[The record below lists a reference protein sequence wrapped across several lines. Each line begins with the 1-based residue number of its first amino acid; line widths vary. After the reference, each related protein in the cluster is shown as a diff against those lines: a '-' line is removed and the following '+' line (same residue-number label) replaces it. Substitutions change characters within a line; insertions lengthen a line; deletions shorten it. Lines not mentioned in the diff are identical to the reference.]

1 MPAFLVYRLGQP
13 MRRVSIDTPPVR
25 VGRDPENDIV
35 VANDT
40 VSREH
45 AAFMQDERRQWHV
58 SCVSGSNPIV
68 VDGLLV
74 TTSAP
79 VSDMAEVVVGN
90 DCMIVFVLNPAN
102 ASHLMEHRQLQQV
115 VCQRC
120 WWTGMASA
128 FRQDSPCP
136 RCGAATVEPAESPA
150 DVDPSMLNETAGTRV
165 MTEVEVRSS
174 ARVLRDA
181 KRAVLVCTDSR
192 GGRRVLSENEPTH
205 VSKNSPELPLRGFLL
220 IGDGFTLS
228 WDGHTWNLQSAMFW
242 PGVKVNGATVKAT
255 RLRVGDTIE
264 VGANRYELSTE

>member
-1 MPAFLVYRLGQP
+1 MPAFLVYRLGLP
-13 MRRVSIDTPPVR
+13 MRRVTIDTPPIR

-74 TTSAP
+74 ATSAP

-90 DCMIVFVLNPAN
+90 DCLIVFVLNPAN

-136 RCGAATVEPAESPA
+136 RCGATTVEPAEAPA
-150 DVDPSMLNETAGTRV
+150 DVDAAMLNETAGTRV

-174 ARVLRDA
+174 ARVIRDA
-181 KRAVLVCTDSR
+181 KRAVLVCIDGR
-192 GGRRVLSENEPTH
+192 GGRRVLAEAEPTR
-205 VSKNSPELPLRGFLL
+205 VSKTSTELPLQGFWLM
-220 IGDGFTLS
+220 GDGFTLA
-228 WDGHTWNLQSAMFW
+228 WDGHTWNLQSEMFW
-242 PGVKVNGATVKAT
+242 PGVKVNGVSTRAT
-255 RLRVGDTIE
+255 RLRVGDVIE
-264 VGANRYELSTE
+264 VGRNRYELTTE

>member
-1 MPAFLVYRLGQP
+1 

-68 VDGLLV
+68 VDGILV
-74 TTSAP
+74 STSTP
-79 VSDMAEVVVGN
+79 ISDMAEIVVGN

-120 WWTGMASA
+120 WWTGMVSA
-128 FRQDSPCP
+128 YSKEAACP
-136 RCGAATVEPAESPA
+136 RCGSVALGPAEEMQTE
-150 DVDPSMLNETAGTRV
+150 VDANLVNTAGTRV
-165 MTEVEVRSS
+165 LSQGEIRASYRVMREA
-174 ARVLRDA
+174 ARTVLER
-181 KRAVLVCTDSR
+181 TDKH
-192 GGRRVLSENEPTH
+192 GGRKVLAEADVVRITAKH
-205 VSKNSPELPLRGFLL
+205 DTLPLKGFLL
-220 IGDGFTLS
+220 GDGFTLS
-228 WDGHTWNLQSAMFW
+228 WDGRNWVVESHMFW
-242 PGVKVNGATVKAT
+242 PRLCVNGDAVRSAK
-255 RLRVGDTIE
+255 LRAGDVLE
-264 VGANRYELSTE
+264 VGGNRFKLSTE

>member
-1 MPAFLVYRLGQP
+1 
-13 MRRVSIDTPPVR
+13 MRRVSIETPPIR

-68 VDGLLV
+68 VSGQLV
-74 TTSAP
+74 STSAP
-79 VSDMAEVVVGN
+79 VADMAEVVVGN
-90 DCMIVFVLNPAN
+90 DCLIVFVLNPAN
-102 ASHLMEHRQLQQV
+102 ASHLVEHRQLLQV

-128 FRQDSPCP
+128 FRADSPCP
-136 RCGAATVEPAESPA
+136 RCGAATVEPAEVPA
-150 DVDPSMLNETAGTRV
+150 NVDPSMLNETAGTRV

-181 KRAVLVCTDSR
+181 KRAVLACTDGR
-192 GGRRVLSENEPTH
+192 GGRRVLSETETTR
-205 VSKNSPELPLRGFLL
+205 VSRDNAEIPLRGFLL
-220 IGDGFTLS
+220 IGDGFSLA
-228 WDGHTWNLQSAMFW
+228 WDGHTWNLQSQMVW
-242 PGVKVNGATVKAT
+242 PRVRVNGAAVKTT
-255 RLRVGDTIE
+255 RLRVGDVIE
-264 VGANRYELSTE
+264 VGKNRYELTTE